1 MVPSTGMA
9 VSVLIANLSYGWDRH
24 IWDLEAHKFTP
35 GMKLATVCYILFAVA
50 SATTKLSLLSFYRRL
65 ITPVSHKNYRW
76 VIIVLEVLV
85 LVTCLAYSFS
95 IPFLCRP
102 IRAAWDYTP
111 PLYKPAYEY
120 HCIDR
125 FEMTFPASVIN
136 TILDFLTM
144 LVPMPIA
151 WQLTLPM
158 RQRLAVIGIF
168 CLGAV
173 VVVAASVKTKY
184 LVSAMGKSYDEQ
196 WDAYPLWIMGIVE
209 LDVGIICASAPALR
223 PLISRYMPNVFG
235 SMNRP
240 HSRPPAELSLN
251 SVPVS
256 SRSRYLSDA
265 GTYKSISKLENART
279 TTTYVNAPTSEGH
292 ASIRSPRSI
301 QSPMTIG
308 TTEFIGVAMST
319 DAPITESEYDYVSH
333 TPSPTFPDPYPY
345 RKEHSRNTSS
355 GSFLSFHDNDIT
367 VPSRSGSTN
376 TRGRGGRDGL
386 GNIDEHGVSTWR
398 PMRAPIERRERQT
411 GPEWEDRDPETG
423 AERSW
428 WRE

>member
-1 MVPSTGMA
+1 MVACRCYTRLKLTFSFGLDDIWILIAMVPSTGMA

-35 GMKLATVCYILFAVA
+35 GMKLATVCYVLFAA
-50 SATTKLSLLSFYRRL
+50 A
-65 ITPVSHKNYRW
+65 
-76 VIIVLEVLV
+76 
-85 LVTCLAYSFS
+85 FS

-125 FEMTFPASVIN
+125 FEMTFPASVMN

-151 WQLTLPM
+151 WQLKLPM

-168 CLGAV
+168 CLGAAV
-173 VVVAASVKTKY
+173 VLAASVKTKY

-240 HSRPPAELSLN
+240 HSRPPPELSLN

-256 SRSRYLSDA
+256 SRSRYLSDTGA
-265 GTYKSISKLENART
+265 YKSISKSENGRT
-279 TTTYVNAPTSEGH
+279 TKTYVNVTTTESQQ
-292 ASIRSPRSI
+292 SIRSPRSI

-308 TTEFIGVAMST
+308 TTEFIGVAMSA
-319 DAPITESEYDYVSH
+319 DAPIRKSEDDYVSH
-333 TPSPTFPDPYPY
+333 TRSPTFRDPYSP
-345 RKEHSRNTSS
+345 RSAHSRNAS
-355 GSFLSFHDNDIT
+355 GSFFSFHDNDIT
-367 VPSRSGSTN
+367 VPSRSASTT
-376 TRGRGGRDGL
+376 TRGRGERDGL
-386 GNIDEHGVSTWR
+386 GNIDEDGVSTWQ
-398 PMRAPIERRERQT
+398 PMRAPIERREHQT
-411 GPEWEDRDPETG
+411 GPEWEDRDPEPG
-423 AERSW
+423 PGRSW
-428 WRE
+428 WREEA